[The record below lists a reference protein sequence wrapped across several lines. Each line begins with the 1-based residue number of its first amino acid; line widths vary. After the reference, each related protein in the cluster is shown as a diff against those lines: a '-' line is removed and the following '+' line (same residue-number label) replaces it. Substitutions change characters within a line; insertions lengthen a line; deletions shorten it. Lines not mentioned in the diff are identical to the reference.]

1 MQEAPTEDIRL
12 EFPLKEGKVSIAGV
26 ADAIQNVADVYWVC
40 HNKSVNKT
48 LYCTVCR

>member
-1 MQEAPTEDIRL
+1 MQEAPPEDIRL
-12 EFPLKEGKVSIAGV
+12 ELPLKEGKVSITGV